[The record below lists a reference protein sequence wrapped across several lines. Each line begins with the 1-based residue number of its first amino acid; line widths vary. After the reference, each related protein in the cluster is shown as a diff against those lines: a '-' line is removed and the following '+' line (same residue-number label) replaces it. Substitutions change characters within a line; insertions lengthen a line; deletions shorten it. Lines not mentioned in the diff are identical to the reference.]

1 MWPCLT
7 ELVHLLQGQGEMH
20 MVSVVE
26 AMLHAAA
33 EHDRMLLDSEHEL
46 LHHPD
51 DCMFDIDL
59 AAALTCP

>member
-1 MWPCLT
+1 MGN
-7 ELVHLLQGQGEMH
+7 VHLLQGQGEMH

-26 AMLHAAA
+26 AMLHAAT
-33 EHDRMLLDSEHEL
+33 EHDRLLLDSEHEL

-59 AAALTCP
+59 QLSCY